1 MLFPQEAPMTAI
13 TISSPVRT
21 HVALPPRRT
30 HRVPVVGRRDQRAGR
45 ARRQAAPLRL
55 TRRGRLVLVGLLA
68 AAGVTTSLFA
78 GGIGFAGTDT
88 ERPAVRYV
96 TVAPGDTL
104 WSIAGEVA
112 PGTDR
117 RDTVAR
123 ILELNARESSGVRAG
138 DSIAVPVH

>member
-1 MLFPQEAPMTAI
+1 MTAI
-13 TISSPVRT
+13 TISRPVST
-21 HVALPPRRT
+21 TVATQPRRSP
-30 HRVPVVGRRDQRAGR
+30 RVAVSGRPQERAGR

-55 TRRGRLVLVGLLA
+55 TRRGRLALTGLLA
-68 AAGVTTSLFA
+68 AGGVTASLFV
-78 GGIGFAGTDT
+78 GGIGFAGTDA

-112 PGTDR
+112 PGQDR

-123 ILELNARESSGVRAG
+123 ILELNARETSGLRAG
-138 DSIAVPVH
+138 DRIAVPLR

>member
-1 MLFPQEAPMTAI
+1 MTAI
-13 TISSPVRT
+13 TFSSPVRT
-21 HVALPPRRT
+21 HGASQPRRSA
-30 HRVPVVGRRDQRAGR
+30 RVATGVRRDERAGR

-55 TRRGRLVLVGLLA
+55 TRRGRLAVTGLLA
-68 AAGVTTSLFA
+68 AAGVTASLFV
-78 GGIGFAGTDT
+78 GGIGFAGTDA

-112 PGTDR
+112 PDQDR

-123 ILELNARESSGVRAG
+123 ILELNARETSGVRAG
-138 DSIAVPVH
+138 DRIAVPVR